1 MIRSRTPRGDGRVN
15 EIRQPNRAARWKR
28 LSLWVLA
35 VVLMLSAAVYQRLT
49 GPTYR
54 MRGEFEAVGG
64 VHKYRLIR
72 SAYST
77 HDTLVTV
84 PDPGSDVTG
93 SLYYKRYNTPD
104 EFTPVQLVQENGG
117 LGARL
122 PAQPAAG
129 KLEYY
134 LVLNLPTGA
143 LRIPETAAENV
154 IIRFKDRTPISVLLP
169 HVLLMFF
176 AMLIGVRAAF
186 AALFDPGG
194 MRPLA
199 WLALALMTVGG
210 MILGPIVQ
218 KFSFGEYW
226 TGFPFGYDLTDNKT
240 LILWLVWVIA
250 CFVIGFKPRS
260 KEAAGRA
267 TVVVAALAMM
277 VVYLIPHS
285 LRGSELDYSQL
296 DAGVPASEA
305 VEVGR

>member
-1 MIRSRTPRGDGRVN
+1 MN
-15 EIRQPNRAARWKR
+15 EIRQPSRAPRWIR
-28 LSLWVLA
+28 LGLWGLA
-35 VVLMLSAAVYQRLT
+35 VALMLSSAVYQRLT

-54 MRGEFEAVGG
+54 LRGKFEAAGQ

-93 SLYYKRYNTPD
+93 SLHYKRYNTTD
-104 EFTPVQLVQENGG
+104 EFSLVQLVAENGA

-122 PAQPAAG
+122 PVQPAAG

-134 LVLNLPTGA
+134 LVLNLPTGE

-154 IIRFKDRTPISVLLP
+154 IIRFKDPTPISVLLP

-176 AMLIGVRAAF
+176 AILIGIRAAF

-194 MRPLA
+194 MRLLA
-199 WLALALMTVGG
+199 WVTLALMTVGG
-210 MILGPIVQ
+210 MILGPVVQ

-250 CFVIGFKPRS
+250 CFLIGLKPRVN
-260 KEAAGRA
+260 EAAGRA
-267 TVVVAALAMM
+267 TVVVAALVML

-305 VEVGR
+305 IEVGR

>member
-1 MIRSRTPRGDGRVN
+1 
-15 EIRQPNRAARWKR
+15 
-28 LSLWVLA
+28 
-35 VVLMLSAAVYQRLT
+35 MLSAAVYQRLT

-54 MRGEFEAVGG
+54 LRGQFEAAGQVYR
-64 VHKYRLIR
+64 YRLIR

-84 PDPGSDVTG
+84 PDPGSEVTG
-93 SLYYKRYNTPD
+93 RLYYKRYNTKD
-104 EFTPVQLVQENGG
+104 EFTAIPLMAEKGE
-117 LGARL
+117 LAARL

-134 LVLNLPTGA
+134 LVLDLPAGE
-143 LRIPETAAENV
+143 LRIPETSSENV
-154 IIRFKDRTPISVLLP
+154 IIRFKDPTPITVLLP

-176 AMLIGVRAAF
+176 AILIGVRTAF
-186 AALFDPGG
+186 AALFDPNR

-199 WLALALMTVGG
+199 WVTLACMTVGG
-210 MILGPIVQ
+210 MILGPFVQ

-240 LILWLVWVIA
+240 LILWIVWLIA
-250 CFVIGFKPRS
+250 CFAIGLKPRS
-260 KEAAGRA
+260 KEAAARA
-267 TVVVAALAMM
+267 TVVVAALVMM

-305 VEVGR
+305 IEVGR

>member
-1 MIRSRTPRGDGRVN
+1 MN
-15 EIRQPNRAARWKR
+15 EIRQPSRAPRWIR

-35 VVLMLSAAVYQRLT
+35 VVLMLSSAVYQRLT

-54 MRGEFEAVGG
+54 MRGEFAAAGQ

-77 HDTLVTV
+77 HDTLVTL
-84 PDPGSDVTG
+84 PDPGSDVKG
-93 SLYYKRYNTPD
+93 SLHFKRFNTTD
-104 EFTPVQLVQENGG
+104 EFTSVQLVVENGE

-134 LVLNLPTGA
+134 LVLNLPTGEM
-143 LRIPETAAENV
+143 RIPETAAENV
-154 IIRFKDRTPISVLLP
+154 IIRFKDPTPISVLLP

-176 AMLIGVRAAF
+176 AILIGVRAAF
-186 AALFDPGG
+186 AASFDPGG

-199 WLALALMTVGG
+199 WVTLALMTVGG
-210 MILGPIVQ
+210 MILGPVVQ
-218 KFSFGEYW
+218 KFSFGEFW

-250 CFVIGFKPRS
+250 CSVVGFRPR
-260 KEAAGRA
+260 KNEAAGRA
-267 TVVVAALAMM
+267 TVVVAAMVMM

-305 VEVGR
+305 IEVGR